1 METSKTSKKSVRTLS
16 EIAFDIKSNWTN
28 VNYAAKPYLDA
39 MFSLNSVNDNYGF
52 DSGKSIVLY
61 FLSNASQFKG
71 DKAKELKAELKA
83 LVK

>member
-39 MFSLNSVNDNYGF
+39 MYSLNSVNDNYGF